1 VSAVGNPAQAP
12 LPREV
17 FDALPAG
24 TQDLYEHWVQGWA
37 PTAEDEAASQ
47 FHYSSSQASSSG
59 GFSAG
64 SSAESAEGAQ
74 AEAEPLRLLA
84 ERGFCVLRREGASA
98 AMEAMLVDKALQD
111 ILLAHLGH
119 HYMYHASRIGTEL
132 GPTSQRG
139 WPHAAGLL
147 PTVGGAAPELVAQLP
162 LTLSVLWAPRRARSG
177 CGQPRTSA
185 GREKSRQVAGSGWHC
200 KAVEARCGSSTAERC
215 GGWAM
220 ARQRATSRL
229 GAVVVRQHCHSSV
242 LDDGSLAR
250 RNADAALPT
259 AAELVST
266 RDASALGLGDH
277 DPALLDLFEHWPAA
291 ASTEVAR
298 L

>member
-1 VSAVGNPAQAP
+1 MHVSAVGNPAQPP

-17 FDALPAG
+17 FDALPPG
-24 TQDLYEHWVQGWA
+24 TQDLYEHWVQERA

-59 GFSAG
+59 GFAAG
-64 SSAESAEGAQ
+64 SAESAEGAQ
-74 AEAEPLRLLA
+74 AGAEPLRLLA
-84 ERGFCVLRREGASA
+84 GRGFCVLRREGASA
-98 AMEAMLVDKALQD
+98 AMEAVLVDKALQD

-119 HYMYHASRIGTEL
+119 HYRASRIGTEL
-132 GPTSQRG
+132 GPTAQRG

-147 PTVGGAAPELVAQLP
+147 PTVGGTAPELVAQLP
-162 LTLSVLWAPRRARSG
+162 LTLSVLWASATCEVWVRPASHLCWPREVQAGGWERVILQGGGSTVLLLDS
-177 CGQPRTSA
+177 RTVRRLGDGAAASD
-185 GREKSRQVAGSGWHC
+185 
-200 KAVEARCGSSTAERC
+200 VEACDFAP
-215 GGWAM
+215 WWFD
-220 ARQRATSRL
+220 
-229 GAVVVRQHCHSSV
+229 SSV

-259 AAELVST
+259 VAELVPT
-266 RDASALGLGDH
+266 RGASALVLGDH

-291 ASTEVAR
+291 ATTEVAR